1 MKFQL
6 LRFIRFHITNKK
18 IHFDYRVFIFLFFL
32 IISTIFWFLNA
43 LSKNYTTSIA
53 YPIRYKQLPK
63 DKMLIGALPS
73 HISLHVNAYGFS
85 LLRFNLSKS
94 LSPVNFDL
102 KRLPKKYINKDSS
115 KFYIRTDF
123 AGQLLSEQFKTD
135 ISIRSV
141 TPDSILFHFAK
152 ISHKTVVVVPNI
164 DLDFQKQY
172 ILKSKIELNPDSI
185 GIKGPTNLLEE
196 IDTIHTRYYKFSA
209 INDNIETK
217 LQLDSIPGIQ
227 FQQNEINI
235 KIPVEKYTEAQVR
248 IPIEVINAPKNNA
261 IKMFPNF
268 VTIKYFVG
276 LSKYELVTSRDF
288 RAVVDFKELT
298 ESETEKAPVEIVKQS
313 KLIVPQSMKYYP
325 RKTEYIIEKNVYPNY

>member
-6 LRFIRFHITNKK
+6 LRFIRNLIANKK
-18 IHFDYRVFIFLFFL
+18 IHLDYRVFIFLFFL

-43 LSKNYTTSIA
+43 LSKNYTTSIS
-53 YPIRYKQLPK
+53 YPLRYKHFPN
-63 DKMLIGALPS
+63 DKMLIGKLPS

-94 LSPVNFDL
+94 LLPINFDL
-102 KRLPKKYINKDSS
+102 KKLPKKYINKDSS

-141 TPDSILFHFAK
+141 SPDSILFHFAK

-172 ILKSKIELNPDSI
+172 ILKSKIELTPDSI
-185 GIKGPTNLLEE
+185 GIKGPTNLLEK
-196 IDTIHTRYYKFSA
+196 IDTIQTSYYKFSKV
-209 INDNIETK
+209 NNNIETK
-217 LQLDSIPGIQ
+217 LQLDSISGIQ
-227 FQQNEINI
+227 FQLNEVNV

-248 IPIEVINAPKNNA
+248 IPIEVINAPQNIE

-276 LSKYELVTSRDF
+276 LSKYELISSRDF
-288 RAVVDFKELT
+288 RAIVDFKEV
-298 ESETEKAPVEIVKQS
+298 EQNETDKATVEIVNKS
-313 KLIVPQSMKYYP
+313 KLIVPQSMKYHP
-325 RKTEYIIEKNVYPNY
+325 KKTEYIIEKNVYPNY